1 MSRSLYLETDLSGSE
16 RTSGKLVQVQ
26 LHGQCFILNVPTF
39 VYSKT
44 EKRKQKSM
52 RLSSS
57 SQSDLIRKHVEIYLY
72 IFIPLLYITAHG
84 VCFTTKRAIIY
95 LGHICIFI
103 LSLPASV
110 CLFVHPDEN
119 DLGSVSEHNV
129 TQNQNLDLV
138 NLNLNPNQYW
148 IRLELKGTVGPS

>member
-26 LHGQCFILNVPTF
+26 FHGQCFILNVPTF

-52 RLSSS
+52 QLSSS

-110 CLFVHPDEN
+110 CLFVCA
-119 DLGSVSEHNV
+119 S
-129 TQNQNLDLV
+129 
-138 NLNLNPNQYW
+138 
-148 IRLELKGTVGPS
+148 

>member
-44 EKRKQKSM
+44 EKRKQKSK

-95 LGHICIFI
+95 LICIFI

>member
-95 LGHICIFI
+95 LICIFI

-110 CLFVHPDEN
+110 CLFVCA
-119 DLGSVSEHNV
+119 S
-129 TQNQNLDLV
+129 
-138 NLNLNPNQYW
+138 
-148 IRLELKGTVGPS
+148 

>member
-1 MSRSLYLETDLSGSE
+1 M
-16 RTSGKLVQVQ
+16 
-26 LHGQCFILNVPTF
+26 
-39 VYSKT
+39 
-44 EKRKQKSM
+44 
-52 RLSSS
+52 
-57 SQSDLIRKHVEIYLY
+57 
-72 IFIPLLYITAHG
+72 
-84 VCFTTKRAIIY
+84 CFTTKRAIIY
-95 LGHICIFI
+95 LICIFI

-138 NLNLNPNQYW
+138 NLNPNQYW